1 MGITRSAMKLYF
13 TGQLGGIIQYEV
25 RGQLRSRTR
34 PEHVSNP
41 RTPAQQ
47 DHRTRFSL
55 ASSFVRSLG
64 HVYKTG
70 YARYNTSLS
79 QRANIVKQVYDN
91 ALTPDATIDPLRV
104 LVARGPLARPL
115 DLRASLSDHSLHLS
129 WRRPDS
135 RNLTLSVTIYNY
147 TQALAV
153 THLDLATSRTSSA
166 RIPVPDGWLSDTL
179 YLYAFWRNPSSL
191 ATSDS
196 QVLPIPTA
204 QTTHP
209 SLIPTPPNPDPTAI
223 PDQTTPN
230 ATNPPTTTFPTP
242 LQAWQNRLALTTRW
256 PTHIPSPPQ

>member
-1 MGITRSAMKLYF
+1 MGITRSAMKIYF

-34 PEHVSNP
+34 PDHVSNP

-64 HVYKTG
+64 QVYKTG

-104 LVARGPLARPL
+104 LVSRGPLARPL
-115 DLRASLSDHSLHLS
+115 DLRATLSDHSLQLS

-135 RNLTLSVTIYNY
+135 RNLTLSVTLYNY

-153 THLDLATSRTSSA
+153 THLDLATSRSSSA
-166 RIPVPDGWLSDTL
+166 RIPVPDGWLSDSL

-196 QVLPIPTA
+196 QVLLIPT
-204 QTTHP
+204 QTSHAN
-209 SLIPTPPNPDPTAI
+209 LIPTP
-223 PDQTTPN
+223 
-230 ATNPPTTTFPTP
+230 TTTDPSDTALSTPSAFPSTI
-242 LQAWQNRLALTTRW
+242 QAWQNRLAQTTRW
-256 PTHIPSPPQ
+256 PTQIPSPPQ